1 MTQEPEPRNEID
13 GDVHGEAWQV
23 GHVGRDLNYNSYN
36 NIHHHAVEREA
47 APGLDFW
54 LVLAGVVSVV
64 TGLVMIYVGTL
75 DDGGL
80 PLFGL
85 GLSVTTDYLHHL
97 DRSAMG
103 DPDRLFTFGLGV
115 WLIWSALDLFAGAK
129 QARQR
134 DRTTAQAALWMSL
147 LAVYLAAG
155 VPARWIWICLIGF
168 AVALGCLLR
177 GPRTLR
183 TGRRAVAV
191 AAGVIALVT
200 WVVPELH
207 ALWSDTAG
215 ASVFWELAASL
226 LLLVIVA
233 VPVHAVLTAPAANAA
248 RVMRAWAFCL
258 GLKLIAAIALAMDG
272 ERVPDGSVFHSWW
285 FPAAGI
291 AAMLLASSSVRQRS
305 SAQAA

>member
-1 MTQEPEPRNEID
+1 MTQEPEPRNEIN
-13 GDVHGEAWQV
+13 GDVQGEAVQA
-23 GHVGRDLNYNSYN
+23 GRIGRDLNYKPHNV
-36 NIHHHAVEREA
+36 HHYHAADREA
-47 APGLDFW
+47 EPEFDFW
-54 LVLAGVVSVV
+54 LVFAGVVSVV
-64 TGLVMIYVGTL
+64 TGIAMIYLGTQ

-85 GLSVTTDYLHHL
+85 GLSVTLDYLHFL

-103 DPDRLFTFGLGV
+103 DPDRVFTFGLGI
-115 WLIWSALDLFAGAK
+115 WLIWSALDLFAGKK

-134 DRTTAQAALWMSL
+134 DRTTAQAALWTSL

-168 AVALGCLLR
+168 AVGLICLLR
-177 GPRTLR
+177 GPQVLR
-183 TGRRAVAV
+183 PGRRTVAIV
-191 AAGVIALVT
+191 AGVIALVV

-207 ALWSDTAG
+207 ALWGDTAG
-215 ASVFWELAASL
+215 ASVFWQLAGSL

-233 VPVHAVLTAPAANAA
+233 VPVHAVMTAPAANAA
-248 RVMRAWAFCL
+248 RVLRAWAFCL
-258 GLKLIAAIALAMDG
+258 GLKLIAATALAMDG

-291 AAMLLASSSVRQRS
+291 AAMLLASSSVRERP
-305 SAQAA
+305 SARAA